1 MKNEKIVSKTKIS
14 TNPLIK
20 TLLICAV
27 VLINLEGIDG
37 CGKSTQ
43 SKFLMEK
50 FKENN
55 EKTVILK
62 EPTDGKYGK
71 KLWEMLSG
79 KRKATTAEILD
90 LFVMD
95 RKEHVKEKITP
106 ALNEGKIVLMDR
118 YYYST
123 MAYQAAAGI
132 DVNRIRKDNEFAPKP
147 DIVLI
152 FDLPAD
158 LAMKRVRG
166 HSVAD
171 VFEKE
176 EHLEKVRE
184 AYLNLKDDPLVRI
197 IDSTRNPEQIFEEVW
212 KLVSEVKNG

>member
-1 MKNEKIVSKTKIS
+1 M
-14 TNPLIK
+14 
-20 TLLICAV
+20 
-27 VLINLEGIDG
+27 LINLEGIDG

-43 SKFLMEK
+43 SQFLMDK
-50 FKENN
+50 FKRNKE
-55 EKTVILK
+55 ETILLK
-62 EPTDGKYGK
+62 EPTNGKYGQ

-79 KRKATTAEILD
+79 NIEATTEEILE
-90 LFVMD
+90 LFVLD
-95 RKEHVKEKITP
+95 RKEHVNQKIKP
-106 ALNEGKIVLMDR
+106 ALDDCKIVLMDR

-132 DVNRIRKDNEFAPKP
+132 DVNRIRRDNEFAPKP

-158 LAMKRVRG
+158 LAMKRVRS

-176 EHLEKVRE
+176 EHLEKVRK
-184 AYLNLKDDPLVRI
+184 AYLNLEDDSLVRI
-197 IDSTRNPEQIFEEVW
+197 IDATRTPEVIFDEVW
-212 KLVSEVKNG
+212 RLVSEVRNG

>member
-1 MKNEKIVSKTKIS
+1 M
-14 TNPLIK
+14 
-20 TLLICAV
+20 
-27 VLINLEGIDG
+27 LINLEGIDG

-43 SKFLMEK
+43 SQFLIEEFEK
-50 FKENN
+50 ND
-55 EKTVILK
+55 EKTILLK
-62 EPTDGKYGK
+62 EPTNGKYGK
-71 KLWEMLSG
+71 KLWEMLRG
-79 KRKATTAEILD
+79 KREATTEEILE
-90 LFVMD
+90 LFIMD
-95 RKEHVKEKITP
+95 RKEHVNEKISP

-176 EHLEKVRE
+176 EHLEKVRK
-184 AYLNLKDDPLVRI
+184 AYLDLENDPLVRI
-197 IDSTRNPEQIFEEVW
+197 VDATRTPEEIFDEVW
-212 KLVSEVKNG
+212 RLVSEVRNG

>member
-1 MKNEKIVSKTKIS
+1 M
-14 TNPLIK
+14 LID
-20 TLLICAV
+20 
-27 VLINLEGIDG
+27 LEGIDG

-50 FKENN
+50 FEENN
-55 EKTVILK
+55 EKSIILK
-62 EPTDGKYGK
+62 EPTSGKYGK

-79 KRKATTAEILD
+79 KREATTEQILD

-95 RKEHVKEKITP
+95 RKEHVDNKINP
-106 ALNEGKIVLMDR
+106 ALKEGKIVLMDR

-147 DIVLI
+147 NIVLI

-158 LAMKRVRG
+158 LAMKRVKG

-197 IDSTRNPEQIFEEVW
+197 IDSTRTPEEIFEEVW
-212 KLVSEVKNG
+212 KLVSEVRNG

>member
-1 MKNEKIVSKTKIS
+1 
-14 TNPLIK
+14 
-20 TLLICAV
+20 

-43 SKFLMEK
+43 SQFLMDK
-50 FKENN
+50 FESDN
-55 EKTVILK
+55 EKIVLLK
-62 EPTDGKYGK
+62 EPTNGKYGQ

-79 KRKATTAEILD
+79 KIEATTEEILE
-90 LFVMD
+90 LFVLD
-95 RKEHVKEKITP
+95 RREHVNQKIQP
-106 ALNEGKIVLMDR
+106 ALDEGKIVLMDR

-132 DVNRIRKDNEFAPKP
+132 DVNRIKKDNEFAPKP

-158 LAMKRVRG
+158 LAMKRVRS

-176 EHLEKVRE
+176 EYLERVRK
-184 AYLNLKDDPLVRI
+184 AYLNLEGDSLVRI
-197 IDSTRNPEQIFEEVW
+197 IDATRTPEKIFDEVW
-212 KLVSEVKNG
+212 KLVSEVRNG

>member
-1 MKNEKIVSKTKIS
+1 M
-14 TNPLIK
+14 LID
-20 TLLICAV
+20 
-27 VLINLEGIDG
+27 LEGIDG

-50 FKENN
+50 FEENN
-55 EKTVILK
+55 EKTIILK
-62 EPTDGKYGK
+62 EPTSGKYGK

-79 KRKATTAEILD
+79 KRKATTEQILD

-95 RKEHVKEKITP
+95 RKEHVDEKINP
-106 ALNEGKIVLMDR
+106 ALKEGKIVLMDR

-132 DVNRIRKDNEFAPKP
+132 DINRIRKDNEFAPKP

-158 LAMKRVRG
+158 LAMKRVKG

-184 AYLNLKDDPLVRI
+184 AYLNLRDDPLVRI
-197 IDSTRNPEQIFEEVW
+197 IDSTRTPEEIFKDVW

>member
-1 MKNEKIVSKTKIS
+1 M
-14 TNPLIK
+14 
-20 TLLICAV
+20 
-27 VLINLEGIDG
+27 LINLEGIDG

-43 SKFLMEK
+43 SQLLMDEFEK
-50 FKENN
+50 ND
-55 EKTVILK
+55 EKTILLK
-62 EPTDGKYGK
+62 EPTNGKYGR
-71 KLWEMLSG
+71 KLWDMLSG
-79 KRKATTAEILD
+79 KIEATTEEILE
-90 LFVMD
+90 LFMMD
-95 RKEHVKEKITP
+95 RKEHVDQKINP

-132 DVNRIRKDNEFAPKP
+132 DVKRIRKDNEFAPKP

-176 EHLEKVRE
+176 EHLEKVRK
-184 AYLNLKDDPLVRI
+184 AYLNLEDDPLVRI
-197 IDSTRNPEQIFEEVW
+197 IDATRTPEEIFDEVW
-212 KLVSEVKNG
+212 KLVSEVRDG

>member
-1 MKNEKIVSKTKIS
+1 M
-14 TNPLIK
+14 
-20 TLLICAV
+20 
-27 VLINLEGIDG
+27 LINLEGIDG

-43 SKFLMEK
+43 SQFLMDK

-55 EKTVILK
+55 QETILLK
-62 EPTDGKYGK
+62 EPTNGKYGK

-79 KRKATTAEILD
+79 KISATTEQILE

-95 RKEHVKEKITP
+95 RKEHVEQKIRP
-106 ALNEGKIVLMDR
+106 ALDEGKVVLMDR

-132 DVNRIRKDNEFAPKP
+132 DVDRIRKDNEFAPKP

-158 LAMKRVRG
+158 LAMKRVIG

-176 EHLEKVRE
+176 GHLEKVRK
-184 AYLNLKDDPLVRI
+184 AYLNLENDPLVRI
-197 IDSTRNPEQIFEEVW
+197 IDATRTPEEIFDEVW
-212 KLVSEVKNG
+212 KLVSEVRNG

>member
-1 MKNEKIVSKTKIS
+1 M
-14 TNPLIK
+14 
-20 TLLICAV
+20 
-27 VLINLEGIDG
+27 LINLEGIDG

-43 SKFLMEK
+43 SKLLVKK
-50 FKENN
+50 FEENN
-55 EKTVILK
+55 EKIIILK
-62 EPTDGKYGK
+62 EPTNGKYGK
-71 KLWEMLSG
+71 MLWEMLSG
-79 KRKATTAEILD
+79 KRKATTEQILD

-95 RKEHVKEKITP
+95 RKEHVKNKINP

-184 AYLNLKDDPLVRI
+184 AYLNLENDPLVRI
-197 IDSTRNPEQIFEEVW
+197 IDSTRTPEEIFEEVW
-212 KLVSEVKNG
+212 KLVSEVKNE

>member
-1 MKNEKIVSKTKIS
+1 MIQ
-14 TNPLIK
+14 
-20 TLLICAV
+20 
-27 VLINLEGIDG
+27 VLIDLEGIDG

-43 SKFLMEK
+43 SKFLMKK
-50 FKENN
+50 FEENN
-55 EKTVILK
+55 EKTIILK
-62 EPTDGKYGK
+62 EPTSGKYGK

-79 KRKATTAEILD
+79 KREATTEQILD

-95 RKEHVKEKITP
+95 RKEHVDDNINP
-106 ALNEGKIVLMDR
+106 ALKEGKIVLMDR

-158 LAMKRVRG
+158 LAMKRVKG

-197 IDSTRNPEQIFEEVW
+197 IDSTRTPEEIFKEVW

>member
-1 MKNEKIVSKTKIS
+1 M
-14 TNPLIK
+14 LID
-20 TLLICAV
+20 
-27 VLINLEGIDG
+27 LEGIDG

-43 SKFLMEK
+43 SKFLMKK
-50 FKENN
+50 FEENN
-55 EKTVILK
+55 EKTIILK
-62 EPTDGKYGK
+62 EPTSGKYGK

-79 KRKATTAEILD
+79 KREATTEQILD

-95 RKEHVKEKITP
+95 RKEHVDDKINP
-106 ALNEGKIVLMDR
+106 ALKEGKIVLMDR

-158 LAMKRVRG
+158 LAMKRVKG

-176 EHLEKVRE
+176 EHLEKVRD
-184 AYLNLKDDPLVRI
+184 AYLDLRDDPLVRI
-197 IDSTRNPEQIFEEVW
+197 IDSTRTPEEIFEEVW
-212 KLVSEVKNG
+212 KLVSEVRNG

>member
-1 MKNEKIVSKTKIS
+1 M
-14 TNPLIK
+14 LID
-20 TLLICAV
+20 
-27 VLINLEGIDG
+27 LEGIDG

-50 FKENN
+50 FEENN
-55 EKTVILK
+55 EKSIILK
-62 EPTDGKYGK
+62 EPTSGKYGK

-79 KRKATTAEILD
+79 KRKATTEQILD

-95 RKEHVKEKITP
+95 RKEHVEEKINP

-158 LAMKRVRG
+158 LAMKRVKG

-184 AYLNLKDDPLVRI
+184 AYLNLRDDPLVRI
-197 IDSTRNPEQIFEEVW
+197 IDSTRTPEEIFKEVW

>member
-1 MKNEKIVSKTKIS
+1 M
-14 TNPLIK
+14 LID
-20 TLLICAV
+20 
-27 VLINLEGIDG
+27 LEGIDG

-43 SKFLMEK
+43 SKFLMKK
-50 FKENN
+50 FEENN
-55 EKTVILK
+55 EKTIILK
-62 EPTDGKYGK
+62 EPTSGKYGK

-79 KRKATTAEILD
+79 KREATTEQILD

-95 RKEHVKEKITP
+95 RKEHVDEKINP
-106 ALNEGKIVLMDR
+106 ALKEGKIVLMDR

-158 LAMKRVRG
+158 LAMKRVKG

-184 AYLNLKDDPLVRI
+184 AYLDLRDDPLVRI
-197 IDSTRNPEQIFEEVW
+197 IDSTRTPEEIFEEVW
-212 KLVSEVKNG
+212 KLVSEVRNG

>member
-1 MKNEKIVSKTKIS
+1 M
-14 TNPLIK
+14 
-20 TLLICAV
+20 
-27 VLINLEGIDG
+27 LINLEGIDG

-43 SKFLMEK
+43 SKFLMKK
-50 FKENN
+50 FEENN
-55 EKTVILK
+55 EKTIILK
-62 EPTDGKYGK
+62 EPTNGKYGK

-79 KRKATTAEILD
+79 KREATTEQILD

-95 RKEHVKEKITP
+95 RKEHVKDKINP
-106 ALNEGKIVLMDR
+106 ALKKGEIVLMDR

-158 LAMKRVRG
+158 LAMKRVMG

-197 IDSTRNPEQIFEEVW
+197 IDSTRTPEEIFEEVW
-212 KLVSEVKNG
+212 KLVSEVRNE

>member
-1 MKNEKIVSKTKIS
+1 M
-14 TNPLIK
+14 
-20 TLLICAV
+20 
-27 VLINLEGIDG
+27 LINLEGIDG

-43 SKFLMEK
+43 SQLLMDEFEK
-50 FKENN
+50 ND
-55 EKTVILK
+55 EKTILLK
-62 EPTDGKYGK
+62 EPTNGKHGR

-79 KRKATTAEILD
+79 KIKATTEEILE

-95 RKEHVKEKITP
+95 RKEHVDQKINP

-132 DVNRIRKDNEFAPKP
+132 DVKRIRKDNEFAPKP
-147 DIVLI
+147 DIVLV

-171 VFEKE
+171 VISIETIS
-176 EHLEKVRE
+176 
-184 AYLNLKDDPLVRI
+184 I
-197 IDSTRNPEQIFEEVW
+197 IKHTIHTSYT
-212 KLVSEVKNG
+212 

>member
-1 MKNEKIVSKTKIS
+1 M
-14 TNPLIK
+14 
-20 TLLICAV
+20 
-27 VLINLEGIDG
+27 LINLEGIDG

-43 SKFLMEK
+43 SQFLIEEFEK
-50 FKENN
+50 NN
-55 EKTVILK
+55 EKTILLK
-62 EPTDGKYGK
+62 EPTNGKYGK
-71 KLWEMLSG
+71 KLWEMLKG
-79 KRKATTAEILD
+79 KRKATTEEILE

-95 RKEHVKEKITP
+95 RKEHVNEKIRP
-106 ALNEGKIVLMDR
+106 ALAEGKIVLMDR

-132 DVNRIRKDNEFAPKP
+132 DVSRIRKDNKFAPKP

-176 EHLEKVRE
+176 EHLEKVRK
-184 AYLNLKDDPLVRI
+184 AYLNLENDPLVRI
-197 IDSTRNPEQIFEEVW
+197 VDATRTPETIFEEVW

>member
-1 MKNEKIVSKTKIS
+1 
-14 TNPLIK
+14 
-20 TLLICAV
+20 
-27 VLINLEGIDG
+27 VLIDLEGIDG

-50 FKENN
+50 FEENN
-55 EKTVILK
+55 EKTIILK
-62 EPTDGKYGK
+62 EPTSGKYGK

-79 KRKATTAEILD
+79 KRKATTEQILD

-95 RKEHVKEKITP
+95 RKEHVEEKINP

-147 DIVLI
+147 DVVLI

-158 LAMKRVRG
+158 LAMKRVKG

-184 AYLNLKDDPLVRI
+184 AYLDLRDDPLVRI
-197 IDSTRNPEQIFEEVW
+197 IDSTRTPEEIFKEVW

>member
-1 MKNEKIVSKTKIS
+1 M
-14 TNPLIK
+14 
-20 TLLICAV
+20 
-27 VLINLEGIDG
+27 LINLEGIDG

-43 SKFLMEK
+43 SQFLMDK
-50 FKENN
+50 FESDS
-55 EKTVILK
+55 EKTILLK
-62 EPTDGKYGK
+62 EPTNGKYGQ

-79 KRKATTAEILD
+79 KIEATTEEILE
-90 LFVMD
+90 LFVLD
-95 RKEHVKEKITP
+95 RKEHVNQKIKP
-106 ALNEGKIVLMDR
+106 ALDDGMIVLMDR

-132 DVNRIRKDNEFAPKP
+132 DVDRIRRDNEFAPKP

-176 EHLEKVRE
+176 EHLEKVRK
-184 AYLNLKDDPLVRI
+184 AYLNLEDDSLVRI
-197 IDSTRNPEQIFEEVW
+197 IDATRTPEVIFDEVW
-212 KLVSEVKNG
+212 RLVSEVRNE

>member
-1 MKNEKIVSKTKIS
+1 M
-14 TNPLIK
+14 
-20 TLLICAV
+20 
-27 VLINLEGIDG
+27 LINLEGIDG

-43 SKFLMEK
+43 SQFLMDK
-50 FKENN
+50 FESDN
-55 EKTVILK
+55 EKIVLLK
-62 EPTDGKYGK
+62 EPTNGKYGQ

-79 KRKATTAEILD
+79 KIEATTEEILE
-90 LFVMD
+90 LFVLD
-95 RKEHVKEKITP
+95 RREHVNQKIQP
-106 ALNEGKIVLMDR
+106 ALDEGKIVLMDR

-132 DVNRIRKDNEFAPKP
+132 DVNRIKKDNEFAPKP

-158 LAMKRVRG
+158 LAMKRVRS

-176 EHLEKVRE
+176 EYLERVRK
-184 AYLNLKDDPLVRI
+184 AYLNLEGDSLVRI
-197 IDSTRNPEQIFEEVW
+197 IDATRTPEKIFDDVW
-212 KLVSEVKNG
+212 KLVSEVRNG

>member
-1 MKNEKIVSKTKIS
+1 MKNEKILIKPEIS
-14 TNPLIK
+14 TNSLIK
-20 TLLICAV
+20 TLPISIT

-43 SKFLMEK
+43 SKLLMKK
-50 FKENN
+50 FEENN
-55 EKTVILK
+55 EKTIILK

-79 KRKATTAEILD
+79 KREATTEQILD

-95 RKEHVKEKITP
+95 RKEHVKEKINP
-106 ALNEGKIVLMDR
+106 ALKEGKIVLMDR

-152 FDLPAD
+152 FDLPVD
-158 LAMKRVRG
+158 LAMKRVIG

-184 AYLNLKDDPLVRI
+184 AYLNLKNDPLVRI
-197 IDSTRNPEQIFEEVW
+197 IDSTRTPEEIFEEVW
-212 KLVSEVKNG
+212 ELVSEVKNG

>member
-1 MKNEKIVSKTKIS
+1 M
-14 TNPLIK
+14 
-20 TLLICAV
+20 
-27 VLINLEGIDG
+27 LINLEGIDG

-43 SKFLMEK
+43 SKFLMDK
-50 FKENN
+50 FESSN
-55 EKTVILK
+55 EEIILLK
-62 EPTDGKYGK
+62 EPTNGKYGQ

-79 KRKATTAEILD
+79 KIEANTEEILE
-90 LFVMD
+90 LFVLD
-95 RKEHVKEKITP
+95 RREHVTQKIRP
-106 ALNEGKIVLMDR
+106 ALDEGKIVLMDR

-123 MAYQAAAGI
+123 MAYQGAAGI

-176 EHLEKVRE
+176 EYLEKVRK
-184 AYLNLKDDPLVRI
+184 AYLNLENDSLVRI
-197 IDSTRNPEQIFEEVW
+197 IDAARTPKKIFNEVW
-212 KLVSEVKNG
+212 RLVSEVRNG

>member
-1 MKNEKIVSKTKIS
+1 M
-14 TNPLIK
+14 
-20 TLLICAV
+20 
-27 VLINLEGIDG
+27 LINLEGIDG

-43 SKFLMEK
+43 SKFLMNK
-50 FKENN
+50 FEENN
-55 EKTVILK
+55 EKTIILK
-62 EPTDGKYGK
+62 EPTNGKHGK

-79 KRKATTAEILD
+79 KIEATTEQILD

-95 RKEHVKEKITP
+95 RKEHVKEKINP

-132 DVNRIRKDNEFAPKP
+132 DINRIRKDNEFAPKP

-184 AYLNLKDDPLVRI
+184 AYLNLKSDPLVRI
-197 IDSTRNPEQIFEEVW
+197 IDSTRTPEQIFEEVW
-212 KLVSEVKNG
+212 ELVSEVKNE

>member
-1 MKNEKIVSKTKIS
+1 
-14 TNPLIK
+14 
-20 TLLICAV
+20 

-43 SKFLMEK
+43 SQFLMDK
-50 FKENN
+50 FESDS
-55 EKTVILK
+55 EKTILLK
-62 EPTDGKYGK
+62 EPTNGKYGQ

-79 KRKATTAEILD
+79 KIEATTEEILE
-90 LFVMD
+90 LFVLD
-95 RKEHVKEKITP
+95 RKEHVNQKIKP
-106 ALNEGKIVLMDR
+106 ALDDGMIVLMDR

-132 DVNRIRKDNEFAPKP
+132 DVDRIRRDNEFAPKP

-158 LAMKRVRG
+158 LAMKRVRS

-176 EHLEKVRE
+176 EHLEKVRK
-184 AYLNLKDDPLVRI
+184 AYLNLEDDSLVRI
-197 IDSTRNPEQIFEEVW
+197 IDATRTPEVIFDEVW
-212 KLVSEVKNG
+212 RLVSEVRNG